1 MDVGIKSDSTR
12 LGIVVLNNS
21 SHHYFPFRMKIDPE
35 KGIHWPTMIA
45 DVVAGI
51 TLNVYSQLLLPN
63 LPFLIKSYFPD
74 VKYGE
79 WSEC

>member
-1 MDVGIKSDSTR
+1 
-12 LGIVVLNNS
+12 
-21 SHHYFPFRMKIDPE
+21 MKIDPE

-79 WSEC
+79 WGEC